1 MRNFGKITL
10 FGDSIPKGYTTKGG
24 RIEKVDKDAVS
35 LLEEKYGFR
44 IENRSAY
51 GQTLHKI
58 YERRMVERYI
68 KDTRGEKDRTAVF
81 CIGGNDSDYDWKA
94 VAAAPK
100 AFHESKTPLSV
111 FEKELDELIKKLK
124 ADGVQV
130 LLTTL
135 TPVDSKRYFERVI
148 SNVADGE
155 KVLEFL
161 SGDITNINRHQE
173 CYNLAVIGAAM
184 KNDCKIIDIRSDF
197 LMQTDYLVKYSDD
210 GIHPN
215 AGGHRVIAK
224 SVMKFIDGKIS
235 A

>member
-68 KDTRGEKDRTAVF
+68 EDTRGEKDRTAVF

-130 LLTTL
+130 L
-135 TPVDSKRYFERVI
+135 
-148 SNVADGE
+148 
-155 KVLEFL
+155 EFL

-197 LMQTDYLVKYSDD
+197 LMQTDYLVNYSDD